1 MHLQY
6 WGYLNRMVST
16 QSKRNQ
22 TISVLFKK
30 KKQQTKETRIY
41 CISAK
46 NVNEQIKAKYFFVMK
61 VLCFKKRLMKRQ
73 RQTKDRRDRRD
84 RPELQWHESPAN
96 ASRLWAVV
104 GLKIKERC
112 CFHWEIRQ
120 THIQNPVN
128 HLRLTF
134 FPKQLKAVNDFHK
147 QFDFRFLRG
156 F

>member
-61 VLCFKKRLMKRQ
+61 VLCFKKRLMKRR
-73 RQTKDRRDRRD
+73 RQTKDRR
-84 RPELQWHESPAN
+84 ELQWHEIPFNS
-96 ASRLWAVV
+96 SRLWAVV

-134 FPKQLKAVNDFHK
+134 FPKQLKAVNNFHK